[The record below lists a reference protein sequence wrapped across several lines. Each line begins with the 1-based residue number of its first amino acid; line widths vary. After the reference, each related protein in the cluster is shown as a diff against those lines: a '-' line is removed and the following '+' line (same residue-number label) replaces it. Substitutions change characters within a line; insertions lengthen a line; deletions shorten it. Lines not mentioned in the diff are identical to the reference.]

1 MKNIFSKIAC
11 IVVLLSLIIF
21 SIFGCDNNDNDYYLG
36 ANWNVSKEVFVTEY
50 YELYHTEIERV
61 KEKCKFEC
69 SENVICSETSS
80 GGKKIEIYLYTDI
93 FTISLNFTCREKI
106 AYYRGYLYYYG
117 NDGNYG
123 KYEDFKHLVYFLN
136 DFTNYV
142 AYDTKTEENYF
153 EKLYYEAEQDED
165 LRKGASYYYH
175 YDSAIGNVGYA
186 VDLGQEAGYYYM
198 AAFDED
204 LEKYCYE
211 FSFEGLLKPLT

>member
-36 ANWNVSKEVFVTEY
+36 ANWHVSNEQFGTEY
-50 YELYHTEIERV
+50 YELYLNEITRLS
-61 KEKCKFEC
+61 EKYNFEYF
-69 SENVICSETSS
+69 ENVNVSDKGTVYKYID
-80 GGKKIEIYLYTDI
+80 IYLYTNM
-93 FTISLNFTCREKI
+93 FTIRLNFTSNI
-106 AYYRGYLYYYG
+106 DGADYDGFLYYYG

-204 LEKYCYE
+204 FEKYCYE